1 MRSIAQVL
9 LVLVAISTI
18 PLTVYPVSA
27 QSSLIDYA
35 IEEGVQYVIRSIA
48 FIDQSKAVIR
58 DHPSIP
64 ITVEWNG
71 RVFMA
76 GGFLDPGDRDYY
88 HEIVNVSSNSISVRL
103 YFNVN
108 GDLTYD
114 IVILVTVTNIDAHRD
129 SVTLVVERCSVTGA
143 KLYVGNYG
151 RVTNGDVIYTGYTK
165 IWIERY
171 TYTSHYSNRY
181 VARHSTRIAAW
192 LLEDLGYT
200 GFSQPLHNFMNAL
213 NFTYDVYAPVFGRSN
228 NYPDDFFDRLTDTW
242 LGAGYS
248 NHPWVFTSQ
257 LSLYP
262 YKSRIY
268 IFDSAGLASLAVR
281 GWKEAPLAKLLM
293 ALHLLNKYGTQRA
306 DNAASLIGQALHEG
320 GWDGYGLSKARLEL
334 DYVFFNNGNLCES
347 IPLLP
352 LAIQLHGIFAPLS
365 RDCVYV
371 YNYEG
376 YPVYLN
382 AVLLAAL
389 VRYYIVAGQETIT
402 YAGATYNVLDIADK
416 LAGILVRVQ
425 WIHQQNT
432 PWGALGL
439 AMHRG
444 GWPAAYDIVDGE
456 IIVKPSAWGTID
468 MVTTAFD
475 KLSFVLFALGYPVKE
490 TLKLFGVN
498 PPSDFSW
505 EVAVKPALPM
515 PGEWPTIV
523 NSESTILAI
532 QALRLYRQLYRTA
545 TDSSVYLFP
554 QGVFIE
560 GGGNSSGNGRS
571 GGSTSADGRFIRAW
585 AESCASSSYRY
596 QYARYRLIL
605 PATGN
610 YTVVVSGASQYYLG
624 ASSWLRADF
633 ELHVK
638 LYDGNWNILS
648 STAITVGSVIANNS
662 GLVERVNATPIY
674 VVINV
679 TTPTRTIYVEVG
691 VAARAVGYAYAD
703 IGSPTRYVHVESV
716 KAVQRGT
723 I

>member
-1 MRSIAQVL
+1 MRSVALVL
-9 LVLVAISTI
+9 LALVVISTMQLI
-18 PLTVYPVSA
+18 VHVASA
-27 QSSLIDYA
+27 QSPIDYA
-35 IEEGVQYVIRSIA
+35 IEQGVQHVIRSIA
-48 FIDQSKAVIR
+48 FIDQSKAVVR

-71 RVFMA
+71 KVFMA
-76 GGFLDPGDRDYY
+76 GGFLDPGNRDYY
-88 HEIVNVSSNSISVRL
+88 HELINVSSNSMTLRF
-103 YFNVN
+103 YFNVD

-114 IVILVTVTNIDAHRD
+114 IVIRVTVTNIDAHRD
-129 SVTLVVERCSVTGA
+129 SVTLVVERCRVTGA

-151 RVTNGDVIYTGYTK
+151 RVINGDVIYTGYTRT
-165 IWIERY
+165 WIEWY

-200 GFSQPLHNFMNAL
+200 EFSQALHNFMNTL

-228 NYPDDFFDRLTDTW
+228 NYPDDFFDRLTETW
-242 LGAGYS
+242 LGAGYN

-257 LSLYP
+257 VSLYP

-268 IFDSAGLASLAVR
+268 IFNSAGLASLTVR
-281 GWKEAPLAKLLM
+281 GWREAPLAKLLM
-293 ALHLLNKYGTQRA
+293 ALHLLNKYGRQRVS
-306 DNAASLIGQALHEG
+306 DAASLIGQALHEG
-320 GWDGYGLSKARLEL
+320 GWDGNGLSKARLEL
-334 DYVFFNNGNLCES
+334 DYVFLNNRNLCES
-347 IPLLP
+347 IFPLP
-352 LAIQLHGIFAPLS
+352 LVMQLHGIFAPLP

-371 YNYEG
+371 YSYEG

-382 AVLLAAL
+382 SVLLAAL
-389 VRYYIVAGQETIT
+389 VRYYMVTGQETIT
-402 YAGATYNVLDIADK
+402 YAGTTYNVLDIADK

-432 PWGALGL
+432 PWGTLSL
-439 AMHRG
+439 AMYRG
-444 GWPAAYDIVDGE
+444 GWPAAYDVVDGG
-456 IIVKPSAWGTID
+456 IIVKPSAWGVID
-468 MVTTAFD
+468 TLTSSFD
-475 KLSFVLFALGYPVKE
+475 KLSFVLFALGYPMKE
-490 TLKLFGVN
+490 LLKQFGVN
-498 PPSDFSW
+498 PPSEFSW
-505 EVAVKPALPM
+505 EVAAKPALPM
-515 PGEWPTIV
+515 PGEWPSIV

-545 TDSSVYLFP
+545 IDSSVYLFP

-560 GGGNSSGNGRS
+560 GGGYGSGITNGNT
-571 GGSTSADGRFIRAW
+571 STDGRFIRAQ
-585 AESCASSSYRY
+585 AQSYASYSYRY

-610 YTVVVSGASQYYLG
+610 YTLVVSGASQYYLG
-624 ASSWLRADF
+624 ISSWLRADF

-638 LYDGNWNILS
+638 VYDGNWNILN
-648 STAITVGSVIANNS
+648 STMIIVDKVTVTSS

-691 VAARAVGYAYAD
+691 VAARAEGYAYVD
-703 IGSPTRYVHVESV
+703 IGSLTRYVHVESI
-716 KAVQRGT
+716 KAVPRGT